1 MFERFLRALA
11 LGAGAVLLALMGL
24 VLFDVLMRYVLRLP
38 FLGAYEL
45 TELAMVL
52 IVFLGLAYTGATGG
66 HVAVDVFAALLE
78 RPGLRWIAVAVNL
91 AGATLL
97 GVITWRTVLHA
108 MESGARGEATNM
120 MRIPH
125 QPFELVAAACTAL
138 FAVVLL
144 AQAWRAARGRAR

>member
-1 MFERFLRALA
+1 MLDRLLRGLALA
-11 LGAGAVLLALMGL
+11 AGAVLLALMGL

-66 HVAVDVFAALLE
+66 HVAVDVFARLLE
-78 RPGLRWIAVAVNL
+78 RPGLRWFGVAVNL
-91 AGATLL
+91 AGAGLL
-97 GVITWRTVLHA
+97 GVISWRTVLHA
-108 MESGARGEATNM
+108 IESGARGEATNM

-138 FAVVLL
+138 FAAVLL

>member
-1 MFERFLRALA
+1 MLDRVLRALA
-11 LGAGAVLLALMGL
+11 LGAGAVLVALMGL

-66 HVAVDVFAALLE
+66 HVAVDVFAGLLE
-78 RPGLRWIAVAVNL
+78 RPGLRWVGVAVNL
-91 AGATLL
+91 AGAGLL
-97 GVITWRTVLHA
+97 GVIAWRTVLHA
-108 MESGARGEATNM
+108 IESGARGEATNM